1 MITDTEQKDLVNSK
15 PTVATD
21 LTNKQPPTFRSLPTP
36 PRILEPLIS
45 YFMSRNSF
53 LRSVVWCLGMLRVVH
68 AFVSPSTS
76 SNGATRI
83 RRVRPSSYTTRSVQ
97 RQNLLRLFSTD
108 EKKRIVFLGTPD
120 VAASSLQSI
129 YEASTQPQ
137 SNFEI
142 SAVVTQPPKRRKRK
156 GKVEPS
162 PVGKVAESLGL
173 AVLCP
178 EKANEKAFL
187 DHLSDEVRP
196 DLCITAAYGQYLP
209 KRFLATPVQG
219 TVNIH
224 PSLLP
229 RWRGASPVQR
239 SLEAGDNPLGVT
251 VLYTVSKMDAGPI
264 IAQEEKEFDEN
275 ETSVTVL
282 PSLFEIGTNLLL
294 EKMPDILD
302 GRITMDTAT
311 VQDEDQAISAPMI
324 NAAEAEFK
332 VWQES
337 ARACHNR
344 LRGFAMWPG
353 AFMYFRIGDRPDVMK
368 VKITEARAVP
378 GTAEP
383 THEVKLGPTKKSG
396 LYVVCCDGSILELMR
411 VQPATRKAF
420 PARDFQNGY
429 PTETIYWVH
438 TPEDQL
444 ANPEKYNSK
453 AVVS

>member
-1 MITDTEQKDLVNSK
+1 MLHVVHSF
-15 PTVATD
+15 VSRSASSFAT
-21 LTNKQPPTFRSLPTP
+21 RSHGVTST
-36 PRILEPLIS
+36 RIVTIHAYTKSLN
-45 YFMSRNSF
+45 RQHF
-53 LRSVVWCLGMLRVVH
+53 LRLY
-68 AFVSPSTS
+68 ST
-76 SNGATRI
+76 NE
-83 RRVRPSSYTTRSVQ
+83 
-97 RQNLLRLFSTD
+97 
-108 EKKRIVFLGTPD
+108 EKKRIVFLGTPE

-129 YEASTQPQ
+129 YEASTQPE
-137 SNFEI
+137 SNFEV

-156 GKVEPS
+156 GKLEPS
-162 PVGKVAESLGL
+162 PVGKVAEDLGL
-173 AVLCP
+173 HVLSP

-187 DHLSDEVRP
+187 DHLADTVRP

-264 IAQEEKEFDEN
+264 IAQNAQEFDEN
-275 ETSVTVL
+275 ETAVTIL
-282 PSLFEIGTNLLL
+282 PKLFEIGTNLLL
-294 EKMPDILD
+294 DKLPDILD

-311 VQDEDQAISAPMI
+311 PQDENLAISAPMI
-324 NAAEAEFK
+324 DSSEAEFK

-337 ARACHNR
+337 ARSCHNR

-353 AFMYFRIGDRPDVMK
+353 AFMYFRIGGRDEIIK
-368 VKITEARAVP
+368 VKITETRVVP
-378 GTAEP
+378 GKAEL
-383 THEVKLGPTKKSG
+383 TYEVKLGPTKKCG
-396 LYVVCCDGSILELMR
+396 LYVVCYDGSILELIR

-429 PTETIYWVH
+429 PGETIYW
-438 TPEDQL
+438 TFPPEDQ
-444 ANPEKYNSK
+444 AVNPAKYNSR
-453 AVVS
+453 AAAS